1 MKAILTTLYASLVLA
16 SAFANAADNAPL
28 ADRHAKRGV
37 ACASCHAK
45 SPSVAPTMKECLA
58 CHGGS
63 YEALAKKTDE
73 SDINPHAT
81 HMGEPEC
88 SECHSGHKQPRLV
101 CDNCHEFTDIKV
113 P

>member
-1 MKAILTTLYASLVLA
+1 MKNLITTLCAGLLLA
-16 SAFANAADNAPL
+16 STFASAADNAPL

-37 ACASCHAK
+37 ACTSCHVK
-45 SPSVAPTMKECLA
+45 SPTDKPTMQQCLA

-81 HMGEPEC
+81 HVGEPEC
-88 SECHSGHKQPRLV
+88 SECHSGHKKPRLI
-101 CDNCHEFTDIKV
+101 CDQCQEFTDIKV

>member
-1 MKAILTTLYASLVLA
+1 MKI
-16 SAFANAADNAPL
+16 
-28 ADRHAKRGV
+28 
-37 ACASCHAK
+37 
-45 SPSVAPTMKECLA
+45 SP
-58 CHGGS
+58 
-63 YEALAKKTDE
+63 KKTDE